1 MKDGAD
7 KLSLELSFHHLV
19 YEMVTIH
26 WVIFMMTVKKKVTRV
41 AVPSTERPVEHVT
54 PWELC

>member
-26 WVIFMMTVKKKVTRV
+26 WVIFMMTVKKK
-41 AVPSTERPVEHVT
+41 
-54 PWELC
+54 